1 MSDCVPPDAFVR
13 GRAKRDGRK
22 PGNYGFCGQAKTV
35 PFAWLRVGVA
45 VGRTNGSAAT
55 RARRN
60 RSDSH
65 HMKEFRSK
73 LCS

>member
-1 MSDCVPPDAFVR
+1 MSDCVAPDAFVR
-13 GRAKRDGRK
+13 GRAGSDGRK

-35 PFAWLRVGVA
+35 PLRLAQGRRRG
-45 VGRTNGSAAT
+45 GRTNGSAAT
-55 RARRN
+55 QARRN

-65 HMKEFRSK
+65 HMKEFRGK